1 MISSASVPAST
12 RKVVD
17 RTRGYRH
24 GPITRLMSPS
34 DLGERLKPFVFLD
47 LFEADMRALAGNMPD
62 PAPATKFVHHLCRSY
77 SERRAQRAHFS
88 PVFKPRG
95 PSRYVFHCRSTR

>member
-1 MISSASVPAST
+1 MKSSTSVQAST
-12 RKVVD
+12 RKVVH

-47 LFEADMRALAGNMPD
+47 LFEADMRALAGKYARASTFGD
-62 PAPATKFVHHLCRSY
+62 RDSDRVH
-77 SERRAQRAHFS
+77 A
-88 PVFKPRG
+88 RG
-95 PSRYVFHCRSTR
+95 RDL